1 MSSKKPSVLD
11 SVKEAFGKCAE
22 ATGLCCFKA
31 KEQAVITKI
40 ELQISNRK
48 SKFGKDYITMI
59 ENKAS
64 PEELEECLKTAL
76 AEIQDM
82 QRDIDE
88 HLAKIDDKV
97 DQVNNKKEETPA
109 ATPAPAP
116 APAPAT
122 E

>member
-1 MSSKKPSVLD
+1 
-11 SVKEAFGKCAE
+11 
-22 ATGLCCFKA
+22 
-31 KEQAVITKI
+31 
-40 ELQISNRK
+40 
-48 SKFGKDYITMI
+48 MI

-97 DQVNNKKEETPA
+97 DQVNNKKEATPA